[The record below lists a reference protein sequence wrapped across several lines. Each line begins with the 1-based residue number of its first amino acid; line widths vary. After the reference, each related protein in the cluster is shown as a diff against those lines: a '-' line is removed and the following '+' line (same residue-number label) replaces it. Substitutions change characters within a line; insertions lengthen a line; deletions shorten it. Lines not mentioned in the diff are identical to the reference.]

1 MAILKRSTFTSD
13 QAGEADPRLEEA
25 TRFALL
31 LDSAI
36 WWGHEALRK
45 FYEVLSFR
53 MLTSDLA
60 FSSLDTSDQISL
72 AVYLHIFTAVA
83 AASQSIHH
91 NVSTAI
97 CQCQRIIIPLPQSRD
112 ETPAGT
118 SHRVTCTPFIDDQS
132 CCGPRPFLISQTV
145 EAFLL
150 LLFALA
156 LWCSWNVMLT
166 SPGCSPFSS

>member
-1 MAILKRSTFTSD
+1 MTRL
-13 QAGEADPRLEEA
+13 GEADPRLEEA

-36 WWGHEALRK
+36 WWGHKALRK

-72 AVYLHIFTAVA
+72 AVYLHIVYCRRCCFPIHP
-83 AASQSIHH
+83 SQRKYSHLPMSTHH
-91 NVSTAI
+91 NPPSAV
-97 CQCQRIIIPLPQSRD
+97 SRD

-150 LLFALA
+150 LLFASA
-156 LWCSWNVMLT
+156 LWYSWNVMLT